1 MLFHNKPLTCL
12 FSGVSGEQKK
22 FSVRRL
28 LVITMSFKQSKFD
41 EKEIELKSV
50 AKSKDEPKKPPDVP
64 PVGVLEIF
72 RFCDGFD
79 KLLIFIGLVSAIG
92 AGVAFP
98 FMFFMF
104 GTMTQYFTNYISPFP
119 IPGLT
124 DEMKVD
130 ILWKGIMEFVWKLC
144 ALGGGLWVSHYF
156 FVTSLNYAAERQV
169 LRMRQLFFAA
179 VLKQDIAWYDTN
191 TTTDFASTM
200 SEDLNKIQE
209 GLGEKIGMFFRFFVT
224 FLVAFGI
231 SFYQNWLLSAVLC
244 AVVPLL
250 IILGGVFGMIITSFS
265 KNELSVYSK
274 AGEMAEEVLSSIRT
288 VIAFG
293 GEEIEV
299 ERYSTEIKVAQR
311 SGMIK
316 GFLVSLTMGLMFG
329 LMYGIYGFGFWFGV
343 KQVMDQRETPE
354 FGECAINC
362 ILNNTSD
369 ADIQTCLTEC
379 FDFNPGTVATVLF
392 GILQGGMQIGQSSMF
407 VEAFN
412 TARAAAGKIFKV
424 INRQS
429 LIDSSSFEG
438 IHPDTIKGNI
448 KFNNVFFN
456 YPSRPDVKI
465 LNGLSIDIPSGKSVA
480 FVGSSGCGKS
490 TCIQLIQRFYDPE
503 SGSINID
510 GIDIKT
516 LNVKWLRENIGI
528 VGQEPVLFDC
538 TIRENIKYAKLD
550 ATDEEILKAC
560 KEANALDF
568 ISKLPNKLDTMVG
581 EGGAQ
586 LSGGQKQRIAI
597 ARALIR
603 NPKILLLDEATS
615 ALDNASE
622 KSVQTALDN
631 VQDGR
636 TTIIVAHRLSTIRH
650 ADLIV
655 SFENGQVKEQGT
667 HAELMKNEGLYHS
680 LVMRQMTGQIEDFEK
695 ENSEKS
701 FSKQLS
707 IMSSEEEQVIFSPE
721 KPKAVKKYGN
731 IKILKKLF
739 KMNRPETGYL
749 IFGFLCSAAFGLTN
763 IAFAV
768 LFGDVFSIFVK
779 EPEQAREEATL
790 IALEYGALALYTFL
804 CMLGQGSA
812 FSVAGERLTQRLRVL
827 MYKAMLRQEIGWYD
841 LEENNSGS
849 LCSRL
854 SSNAQSVQ
862 SATGVKIGQICQ
874 SISALV
880 CGLGLSLYY
889 NWKVGLVS
897 NAFVPILVVGM
908 LYQMLLFTKHSSV
921 QKKAL
926 ESSSK
931 FAIEAIKN
939 IRTVAG
945 LGCENMFQELYNE
958 ELIKPHKKT
967 LKQSHV
973 RGIIYGF
980 ANSTFCFAYAVC
992 FSYGGHVY
1000 TEDLAEYPPEEG
1012 RIMEIWKIGI
1022 GVLSGAMMIG
1032 MSMSFVMDF
1041 NQVFEAAEIIFTLL
1055 ERNPKIDSSRS
1066 AGLLIP
1072 EINGNIYLENAEFS
1086 YPTRQ
1091 EVQVMK
1097 RLTMSI
1103 KNGEKI
1109 ALVGQ
1114 SGCGKSTIIQLI
1126 QRLYDVENGNV
1137 MIENYDIRQ
1146 LNLPAVRSK
1155 LGLVSQ
1161 EPVLFNRSI
1170 AANIMYGDNARSVTM
1185 EEVVTAARA
1194 ANIHSFVAALP
1205 NGYETNVG
1213 GKGAQLSG
1221 GQKQRVAIARA
1232 LVRFAIN

>member
-1 MLFHNKPLTCL
+1 
-12 FSGVSGEQKK
+12 
-22 FSVRRL
+22 
-28 LVITMSFKQSKFD
+28 MSFKQSKFD
-41 EKEIELKSV
+41 EKGIEFQV
-50 AKSKDEPKKPPDVP
+50 MDKSKDETKKPPEVP
-64 PVGVLEIF
+64 SVGVIEIF
-72 RFCDGFD
+72 RFCDRFD
-79 KLLIFIGLVSAIG
+79 VFLIIIGLVSAIG

-104 GTMTQYFTNYISPFP
+104 GTMTQYFTDYISDNE

-124 DEMKVD
+124 DEIKVE
-130 ILWKGIMEFVWKLC
+130 ILWDGIMEFVWKLC
-144 ALGGGLWVSHYF
+144 ALGGGLWVSHYL

-169 LRMRQLFFAA
+169 LRMRQMFFAA
-179 VLKQDIAWYDTN
+179 VLRQDIALYDTN

-250 IILGGVFGMIITSFS
+250 IILGGVFGIIITSFS

-293 GEEIEV
+293 GEDKEV
-299 ERYSTEIKVAQR
+299 ERYSQEIKVAKR

-316 GFLVSLTMGLMFG
+316 GFFVSLTMGLMFG

-343 KQVMDQRETPE
+343 KQVMDQRESTN
-354 FGECAINC
+354 FLMCAMQC
-362 ILNNTSD
+362 MNNTSD
-369 ADIQTCLTEC
+369 ALEQLACITSC
-379 FDFNPGTVATVLF
+379 FDFDPGTIATVLF

-429 LIDSSSFEG
+429 MIDSSSFEG
-438 IHPDTIKGNI
+438 IHPDNIKGNI
-448 KFNNVFFN
+448 KFSNVFFN

-465 LNGLSIDIPSGKSVA
+465 LNGLNITIPTGKSVA

-490 TCIQLIQRFYDPE
+490 TCIQLIQRFYDPD

-550 ATDEEILKAC
+550 ATEEEILKAC
-560 KEANALDF
+560 KEANALEF
-568 ISKLPNKLDTMVG
+568 ISKLPNQLDTMVG

-622 KSVQTALDN
+622 KNVQAALDN

-655 SFENGQVKEQGT
+655 SFEEGQVKEQGT
-667 HAELMKNEGLYHS
+667 HEELMKNEGLYHS
-680 LVMRQMTGQIEDFEK
+680 LVMRQMTGHAENLDYDKSEK
-695 ENSEKS
+695 ET

-707 IMSSEEEQVIFSPE
+707 IMSDYEPVVFSKE
-721 KPKAVKKYGN
+721 VQKTTKKYGN
-731 IKILKKLF
+731 MTILKKLL
-739 KMNRPETGYL
+739 KINSPEIGYL
-749 IFGFLCSAAFGLTN
+749 IFGIMCSAAFGFTN
-763 IAFAV
+763 IAFAI
-768 LFGDVFSIFVK
+768 LFGDVFSIFALDPT
-779 EPEQAREEATL
+779 EARKEATV
-790 IALEYGALALYTFL
+790 IALEFGALALYTFL
-804 CMLGQGSA
+804 CMLGQGAA

-827 MYKAMLRQEIGWYD
+827 MYRAMLRQEIGWYD

-874 SISALV
+874 SVSALA

-908 LYQMLLFTKHSSV
+908 LYQMLLFTRHSSV

-945 LGCENMFQELYNE
+945 LGCENMFQDLYNK
-958 ELIKPHKKT
+958 ELVKPHKKT

-973 RGIIYGF
+973 RGLIYGF

-992 FSYGGHVY
+992 FAYGGHVY
-1000 TEDLAEYPPEEG
+1000 TEDLNEYPPAG
-1012 RIMEIWKIGI
+1012 KRIMEIWKIGI

-1041 NQVFEAAEIIFTLL
+1041 NQVFEAAEIIFHLL
-1055 ERNPKIDSSRS
+1055 ERNPKIDSSKA
-1066 AGLLIP
+1066 AGLLLP
-1072 EINGNIYLENAEFS
+1072 KINGNITLDSAEFC

-1097 RLTMSI
+1097 RLSMSI

-1114 SGCGKSTIIQLI
+1114 SGCGKSTVIQLI
-1126 QRLYDVENGNV
+1126 QRLYDVENGSIMV
-1137 MIENYDIRQ
+1137 EEQDIRN
-1146 LNLPAVRSK
+1146 LNLPSVRSK

-1170 AANIMYGDNARSVTM
+1170 AANIMYGDNERIVTM

-1205 NGYETNVG
+1205 DGYETNVG
-1213 GKGAQLSG
+1213 GKGTQLSG

-1232 LVRFAIN
+1232 LVR